1 MSPAPNAGIPP
12 WGGTLLVAPGQAL
25 YAGPAGDTRLHCH
38 HALQLAVG
46 LQGPFEAQLGR
57 NEAPASCG
65 GLLVAS
71 SAEHRIDGRGLR
83 LGIYYV
89 DGSSTEARVLSPYLE
104 GQAART
110 LDREVP
116 DLRVILQAALAQRS
130 PSALRVLRAP
140 LAAVLGC
147 ASSTV
152 PEGDRAVLA
161 AEALLEEHLQG
172 QLPVRELAR
181 RVGLRQRELS
191 ARFREE
197 TGLTIRRYV
206 LWLRL
211 KAAVS
216 SLAERRTLTEAAHAA
231 GFADAA
237 HLSRTFG
244 EMFGVPPSESV
255 AASSLQVLDTL

>member
-1 MSPAPNAGIPP
+1 M
-12 WGGTLLVAPGQAL
+12 LFAPGQAL
-25 YAGPAGDTRLHCH
+25 YGGPAGETRLHRH
-38 HALQLAVG
+38 HALQLTVG

-57 NEAPASCG
+57 SEPPTSCE
-65 GLLVAS
+65 GLLLAS
-71 SAEHRIDGRGLR
+71 SAEHRLDGRGLT

-89 DGSSTEARVLSPYLE
+89 DGSSAEARVLSRYLE
-104 GQAART
+104 GQAARP
-110 LDREVP
+110 LDREAP
-116 DLRVILQAALAQRS
+116 DLRVTLQAALAQRS
-130 PSALRVLRAP
+130 PSALRVLRVR

-147 ASSTV
+147 PSSTV

-172 QLPVRELAR
+172 RLPVRDLASM
-181 RVGLRQRELS
+181 VGLRQRELS

-211 KAAVS
+211 KTAVAF
-216 SLAERRTLTEAAHAA
+216 LAERRTLTEAAHAA

-237 HLSRTFG
+237 HLSRTFA
-244 EMFGVPPSESV
+244 EMFGVAPSESV
-255 AASSLQVLDTL
+255 AASRLQVLDTR